1 MSLSPEHYGI
11 FLSLSIDPVHFQDYM
26 FAVVLEHLQV
36 QLEKTGSSKNK
47 IQNKH
52 NHWSDGFSFSILFYK
67 ISLNLCETLS
77 C

>member
-1 MSLSPEHYGI
+1 MVF
-11 FLSLSIDPVHFQDYM
+11 FLSLSWKILLIFKDYM
-26 FAVVLEHLQV
+26 FAVVLEHLQA

-52 NHWSDGFSFSILFYK
+52 NHGSDGFSFSILFYK
-67 ISLNLCETLS
+67 ILLNLCETLL